1 MKDDEPSIIFNSQV
15 PGLNPRLL
23 NSFVT
28 KAAKT
33 AGLRGVPDILIT
45 NNRMMRRLNS
55 RFRGKNSTTDVLSF
69 PALAVDGC
77 VGDIVI
83 SADVAAYN
91 SRAMR
96 HSVSDEVQILI
107 LHGILHLAGYDHE
120 NDQGEMA
127 EREMALRKKLGLPSG
142 LIERNSKP
150 KTSLAPST
158 RYARSE
164 RAVRRS
170 SLAKPPRSGSSGQ
183 RTRVSDQRHSRT

>member
-33 AGLRGVPDILIT
+33 AGFWGVPDILIT

-55 RFRGKNSTTDVLSF
+55 RFRGKNSTTDMLSF
-69 PALAVDGC
+69 PALAMDGC
-77 VGDIVI
+77 ISDIVI
-83 SADVAAYN
+83 SADITAYN

-107 LHGILHLAGYDHE
+107 LHGILHLARYDHE
-120 NDQGEMA
+120 NDQGEIT
-127 EREMALRKKLGLPSG
+127 EREMTLRKKLRL
-142 LIERNSKP
+142 
-150 KTSLAPST
+150 
-158 RYARSE
+158 
-164 RAVRRS
+164 
-170 SLAKPPRSGSSGQ
+170 
-183 RTRVSDQRHSRT
+183 